1 MPPCVS
7 TETPP
12 KTDPAATT
20 TVGVSDTYRAG
31 QYGGRV
37 PRPTSFAELGVPAAI
52 VEALSASG
60 ITQPFA
66 IQAETI
72 PDLVDGRDVIGRAPT
87 GSGKTLAFG
96 IPAVAMALERGPAHK
111 KRPRVLILAPTRE
124 LAGQIHDELAP
135 MLAAV
140 GRHGLAVYGGV
151 GLQPQINRLSSGV
164 DVLVAT
170 PGRLEDLIQQRV
182 VSLAEVEYVVIDEAD
197 RMADM

>member
-20 TVGVSDTYRAG
+20 TEGVSDTHRAG

-37 PRPTSFAELGVPAAI
+37 PRPTSFAELGVPAAL
-52 VEALSASG
+52 VEALSASS

-72 PDLVDGRDVIGRAPT
+72 PDLIDGRDVIGRAPT

-96 IPAVAMALERGPAHK
+96 IPAVALALERGPARK
-111 KRPRVLILAPTRE
+111 KRPRILILAPTRE
-124 LAGQIHDELAP
+124 LAGYNNSPFH
-135 MLAAV
+135 
-140 GRHGLAVYGGV
+140 
-151 GLQPQINRLSSGV
+151 
-164 DVLVAT
+164 
-170 PGRLEDLIQQRV
+170 
-182 VSLAEVEYVVIDEAD
+182 
-197 RMADM
+197 